1 MKHQPEDLT
10 QRVIIMNGFSAE
22 EMDTILKVVKKS
34 VSEPQDV
41 IFAMTTKTSVEMK
54 LRDLIEDM
62 TEDHEYLK
70 KNPPTKEQRQAVKKK
85 AQENKEEEEAPEE

>member
-34 VSEPQDV
+34 VSDPQDV

-70 KNPPTKEQRQAVKKK
+70 KNPPSREQRQAVKKE
-85 AQENKEEEEAPEE
+85 AQKGSKGEEAPTE

>member
-70 KNPPTKEQRQAVKKK
+70 KNPPSKEQQESAKSRGQESKK
-85 AQENKEEEEAPEE
+85 EAE

>member
-34 VSEPQDV
+34 VSDPQDV

-70 KNPPTKEQRQAVKKK
+70 KNPPSKEQQEAAKKK
-85 AQENKEEEEAPEE
+85 AKEEKKEAE

>member
-70 KNPPTKEQRQAVKKK
+70 KNPPSKEQQEAAKKK
-85 AQENKEEEEAPEE
+85 GQEEKKEAE

>member
-1 MKHQPEDLT
+1 MMKHQPEDLT

-34 VSEPQDV
+34 VEHPQDV

-70 KNPPTKEQRQAVKKK
+70 KNPPSKEQRAAVKEKP
-85 AQENKEEEEAPEE
+85 QEDQSEAEAE

>member
-34 VSEPQDV
+34 VSDPKDV

-70 KNPPTKEQRQAVKKK
+70 KNPPSKEQQEAAKKK
-85 AQENKEEEEAPEE
+85 GQEEKKEAE

>member
-1 MKHQPEDLT
+1 MKHQPEDLP
-10 QRVIIMNGFSAE
+10 QRVVLMNGFSAE
-22 EMDTILKVVKKS
+22 EMDTILKAVKKA
-34 VSEPQDV
+34 VSDPQDV

-70 KNPPTKEQRQAVKKK
+70 KNPPTKEQRDEIKR
-85 AQENKEEEEAPEE
+85 NKEES

>member
-1 MKHQPEDLT
+1 MKHQPEDLP

-22 EMDTILKVVKKS
+22 EMDTILKAVKTS
-34 VSEPQDV
+34 VADPKDV

-54 LRDLIEDM
+54 VRDLIEDM

-70 KNPPTKEQRQAVKKK
+70 KNPPTMEQRRAVKQPQKG
-85 AQENKEEEEAPEE
+85 ESEGDE

>member
-10 QRVIIMNGFSAE
+10 QRVIIMNGFSAA
-22 EMDTILKVVKKS
+22 EMDTILKAVKKS
-34 VSEPQDV
+34 VSDPKDV

-70 KNPPTKEQRQAVKKK
+70 KNPPSKEQRAAVKEKP
-85 AQENKEEEEAPEE
+85 QEEEESEAETD

>member
-1 MKHQPEDLT
+1 MKHQPEDLP
-10 QRVIIMNGFSAE
+10 QRVLIMNGFSHQ

-34 VSEPQDV
+34 VSDPQDV

-70 KNPPTKEQRQAVKKK
+70 KNPPTKEQREAAKKDP
-85 AQENKEEEEAPEE
+85 KEEEEEASLD

>member
-1 MKHQPEDLT
+1 MKHQPEDLP

-22 EMDTILKVVKKS
+22 EMDTILRVVKKS
-34 VSEPQDV
+34 VSDPKDV

-54 LRDLIEDM
+54 VRDLIEDM

-70 KNPPTKEQRQAVKKK
+70 KNPPSKEQRTA
-85 AQENKEEEEAPEE
+85 AKEQKEQKEQSGE

>member
-1 MKHQPEDLT
+1 MKHQPDDLT

-34 VSEPQDV
+34 VSDPQDI

-70 KNPPTKEQRQAVKKK
+70 KNPPSKEQQEAAKKK
-85 AQENKEEEEAPEE
+85 GKEENKEAE